1 MFCTSVVTRSYCKDC
16 EEWLCAAC
24 ISAHQRVKVTK
35 DHVILSTEQA
45 GQALKAAAKQRY
57 QMCTKHP
64 KEPLKFYC
72 SKCSALTCRDCQLED
87 HQNHGDYLALV
98 AAWKTQKEKL
108 EILQKR
114 IAEKQAFVREY
125 VASLEKCQEAN
136 AQVSG
141 RLLEPA

>member
-1 MFCTSVVTRSYCKDC
+1 MLSSLVCSYCKDC

-136 AQVSG
+136 AQVNS
-141 RLLEPA
+141 LADLQSP